1 MLTPVSGTGQ
11 ALPDAIIPALK
22 PFAPMFQ
29 ARTWTKVQV
38 LLVGAVLATH
48 RRTVTSALRV
58 MGLSDDKGFA
68 RYHHVLNRAE
78 WSPLQLSRVLLSLLL
93 QHLDQGDGPLVFGI
107 DETLERRRGKR
118 IRAKGIYRDA
128 VRSSGSHFVKA
139 SGLRW
144 ISLMW
149 LTNIPW
155 AHRTW
160 ALPVLTALAPSERY
174 YQRMGR
180 THKKLTD
187 WARQMIVQLR
197 RWLPNRPVVLVA
209 DSSYAALDL
218 LHFCQSMAQ
227 PVTIITRLRL
237 DAALYE
243 PAPPRLPG
251 QIGRPRLKGQRL
263 PTLRKLLDRPDTRW
277 TKAVVSWYD
286 GANRTVELNSHTAVW
301 YHTGKPTVPIR
312 WVLIRDPLH
321 QFDSQALLC
330 TDPAVVPVQIIE
342 WFVLRWQVE
351 VTPYPVRGRLF
362 QEARAH
368 LGVETQR
375 QWSDRAIARTTPLLL
390 GLFSWITLAAHV
402 LGDRRPATTRSAA
415 WYAKAEP
422 TFVDAIALVR
432 RHLWLASETFCM
444 SSQRPDMLEIP
455 TPLFNRFMESLTY
468 AA

>member
-1 MLTPVSGTGQ
+1 MLTLPEAIVS
-11 ALPDAIIPALK
+11 LLR

-29 ARTWTKVQV
+29 ARTWSKVQV
-38 LLVGAVLATH
+38 LLVGAVLAT
-48 RRTVTSALRV
+48 RNRTVTSALRA
-58 MGLSDDKGFA
+58 MGLSDETGFA
-68 RYHHVLNRAE
+68 RYHHVLSRAQ
-78 WSPLQLSRVLLSLLL
+78 WSPLQLSRVLLSLLV
-93 QHLDQGDGPLVFGI
+93 QHLDGGDGPLVFGI
-107 DETLERRRGKR
+107 DETLERRRGSR
-118 IRAKGIYRDA
+118 IKAKGIYRDA

-174 YQRMGR
+174 YQQMGR

-197 RWLPNRPVVLVA
+197 RWLPNRPLVMVA

-218 LHFCQSMAQ
+218 LAFCQSMTR
-227 PVTIITRLRL
+227 PVTFITRLRL

-251 QIGRPRLKGQRL
+251 QMGRPRLKGQRL
-263 PTLRKLLDRPDTRW
+263 PTLGNLLECPDVDW
-277 TKAVVSWYD
+277 TTVSVAWYD
-286 GANRTVELNSHTAVW
+286 GAIRTVEIVSQTAVW
-301 YHTGKPTVPIR
+301 YHTGKPPVHIR
-312 WVLIRDPLH
+312 WVLIRDPLY

-330 TDPAVVPVQIIE
+330 TDPEISPAQIIE
-342 WFVLRWQVE
+342 WFVLRWQIE
-351 VTPYPVRGRLF
+351 VTF
-362 QEARAH
+362 QETRAH

-375 QWSDRAIARTTPLLL
+375 QWSDRAIARTTPVLL
-390 GLFSWITLAAHV
+390 GLFSWITLAAHL
-402 LGDRRPATTRSAA
+402 LGDRRLATPRSAA
-415 WYAKAEP
+415 WYVKSAP
-422 TFVDAIALVR
+422 TFIDAIALVR
-432 RHLWLASETFCM
+432 RHLWLASETFCT
-444 SSQRPDMLEIP
+444 SSQKPDMREIP
-455 TPLFNRFMESLTY
+455 TPMFHRFMESLTY

>member
-155 AHRTW
+155 APGHGH
-160 ALPVLTALAPSERY
+160 S
-174 YQRMGR
+174 
-180 THKKLTD
+180 TD
-187 WARQMIVQLR
+187 
-197 RWLPNRPVVLVA
+197 
-209 DSSYAALDL
+209 S
-218 LHFCQSMAQ
+218 
-227 PVTIITRLRL
+227 
-237 DAALYE
+237 
-243 PAPPRLPG
+243 PG
-251 QIGRPRLKGQRL
+251 
-263 PTLRKLLDRPDTRW
+263 
-277 TKAVVSWYD
+277 
-286 GANRTVELNSHTAVW
+286 
-301 YHTGKPTVPIR
+301 
-312 WVLIRDPLH
+312 
-321 QFDSQALLC
+321 
-330 TDPAVVPVQIIE
+330 
-342 WFVLRWQVE
+342 
-351 VTPYPVRGRLF
+351 
-362 QEARAH
+362 
-368 LGVETQR
+368 
-375 QWSDRAIARTTPLLL
+375 
-390 GLFSWITLAAHV
+390 
-402 LGDRRPATTRSAA
+402 
-415 WYAKAEP
+415 
-422 TFVDAIALVR
+422 
-432 RHLWLASETFCM
+432 
-444 SSQRPDMLEIP
+444 
-455 TPLFNRFMESLTY
+455 SL
-468 AA
+468 

>member
-22 PFAPMFQ
+22 PFATMFQ

-93 QHLDQGDGPLVFGI
+93 QHFDQGDGPLVFGI

-118 IRAKGIYRDA
+118 IRTRGIYRDA

-263 PTLRKLLDRPDTRW
+263 PTRTLD
-277 TKAVVSWYD
+277 
-286 GANRTVELNSHTAVW
+286 
-301 YHTGKPTVPIR
+301 
-312 WVLIRDPLH
+312 
-321 QFDSQALLC
+321 
-330 TDPAVVPVQIIE
+330 
-342 WFVLRWQVE
+342 E
-351 VTPYPVRGRLF
+351 VR
-362 QEARAH
+362 
-368 LGVETQR
+368 
-375 QWSDRAIARTTPLLL
+375 
-390 GLFSWITLAAHV
+390 
-402 LGDRRPATTRSAA
+402 
-415 WYAKAEP
+415 
-422 TFVDAIALVR
+422 
-432 RHLWLASETFCM
+432 
-444 SSQRPDMLEIP
+444 
-455 TPLFNRFMESLTY
+455 
-468 AA
+468 